1 MTLPLTPSFEL
12 NGKRALVV
20 GASSG
25 IGKACAVALGQAG
38 ATVALAARREDK
50 LNALQAEMQAVGYDP
65 STLVMDVADTASTQE
80 MIAANGPFD
89 ILLNASGLAR
99 HTPALDTLAADFDAV
114 SDINLRGAFFVN
126 QAVARGLIAAGQPGS
141 LITISSQM
149 AHVGGQDRAVY
160 FGNQACGRG
169 HDQNDGD

>member
-65 STLVMDVADTASTQE
+65 STLVMD
-80 MIAANGPFD
+80 
-89 ILLNASGLAR
+89 L
-99 HTPALDTLAADFDAV
+99 
-114 SDINLRGAFFVN
+114 
-126 QAVARGLIAAGQPGS
+126 S
-141 LITISSQM
+141 LIHI
-149 AHVGGQDRAVY
+149 
-160 FGNQACGRG
+160 
-169 HDQNDGD
+169 